1 MLSKVCSVFT
11 GFSRGEFEGEKG
23 DKIEWCNAAF
33 SVPGTA
39 DTFLLKVNLDEVDPG
54 LLKPY
59 KANYLMVD
67 FRYDSKFKNWK
78 GYIVGVFPNRE
89 EFDAA
94 SVDADIPVEL
104 FDESPAEASLR
115 SMTPAKAAA
124 VAAASK

>member
-78 GYIVGVFPNRE
+78 GYIVRVFPSRK

-94 SVDADIPVEL
+94 PVDNDIPAEL
-104 FDESPAEASLR
+104 FDVPPAVSSL
-115 SMTPAKAAA
+115 KAAA